1 MMLSH
6 RWYWGRSSS
15 FWSAPGIM
23 VAIQLVVGTL
33 EERQCEMLIQEAGD
47 DFQIGVVV
55 CDGIC
60 LHVFG
65 TIQHVEHIFLICNR
79 FVVRR
84 QSHHEINPFGR
95 SWTCRKHQALYLR
108 HPPAYWCAGNFG
120 HLRCFKV
127 EDPVN
132 PTNNVGPGARISR
145 KFYTKTW
152 WFCKGA
158 IGVSKIDL

>member
-1 MMLSH
+1 
-6 RWYWGRSSS
+6 
-15 FWSAPGIM
+15 M

-65 TIQHVEHIFLICNR
+65 TIQHVEHIFLIYNR

-84 QSHHEINPFGR
+84 RSHHEINPFGR
-95 SWTCRKHQALYLR
+95 S
-108 HPPAYWCAGNFG
+108 
-120 HLRCFKV
+120 
-127 EDPVN
+127 
-132 PTNNVGPGARISR
+132 
-145 KFYTKTW
+145 
-152 WFCKGA
+152 
-158 IGVSKIDL
+158 